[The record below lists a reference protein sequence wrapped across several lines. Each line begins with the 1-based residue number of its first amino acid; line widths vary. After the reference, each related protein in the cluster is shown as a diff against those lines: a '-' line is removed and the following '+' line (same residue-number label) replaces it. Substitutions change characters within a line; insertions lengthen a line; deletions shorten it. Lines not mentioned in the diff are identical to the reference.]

1 MAASGFPRW
10 AWRASLAALVG
21 AALLVALLLGLALG
35 GAGEVKP
42 VGTLMLDRAPAD
54 TVNVP
59 DSGVRL
65 FAPLDAAL
73 RPPGSAELTLTL
85 TDGPAESGYGVWAA
99 GDRGDTLA
107 VAVTGTGY
115 YGAFVL
121 GAGDAG
127 RLDDWRPYPHV
138 RPAGQPNRIRLDV
151 RGSILEVRVNDEL
164 AGAYPFRGALG
175 EVGVYVE
182 TFEEGGATVTPVR
195 LRLWSL
201 YPEP

>member
-1 MAASGFPRW
+1 MAGPGFPRW
-10 AWRASLAALVG
+10 AWQASLAALAG

-35 GAGEVKP
+35 GVGEVRP
-42 VGTLMLDRAPAD
+42 VGTLTLDRVPAD
-54 TVNVP
+54 SVTLA
-59 DSGVRL
+59 DSGAHL
-65 FAPLDAAL
+65 FTPLDAAL

-85 TDGPAESGYGVWAA
+85 TDGPPETGYGVWAA
-99 GDRGDTLA
+99 GDSGETLA

-115 YGAFVL
+115 YGAFLL
-121 GAGDAG
+121 GEGDAG

-138 RPAGQPNRIRLDV
+138 RPVGQPNRIRLDV

-164 AGAYPFRGALG
+164 AGAYPFRSGLG

-182 TFEEGGATVTPVR
+182 TFEAGGATVTPAR